1 MTGQGD
7 PVHHDGTVGDT
18 APDGAD
24 VVVEEVPVGGRRFS
38 LMAASVLAVVVVAL
52 VAVLATRAPSS
63 ERKEQSPLLGRIA
76 PAVKGATLAGGTV
89 DIDDYRGR
97 WVMVNFF
104 ASWCTP
110 CRVEH
115 PELTAF
121 DEEHKAA
128 GDAVLVG
135 VTYDNKEADAKAFFA
150 ERGGTWPVI
159 NDPENSIGV
168 AYGVAQVPETFV
180 VSPDGVVVQHFP
192 GGVTQA
198 DLDNVIKAF
207 EGPGGAG

>member
-1 MTGQGD
+1 MTGSDDPVPDDGIVGD
-7 PVHHDGTVGDT
+7 PAG
-18 APDGAD
+18 DGAD
-24 VVVEEVPVGGRRFS
+24 VVVAEVPVGGRRFS
-38 LMAASVLAVVVVAL
+38 LLAASVLAVVVVAL

-63 ERKEQSPLLGRIA
+63 ERKTQSPLLGRVA
-76 PAVKGATLAGGTV
+76 PATKGATLAGGTV
-89 DIDDYRGR
+89 DIDAYRGR

-115 PELTAF
+115 PELKAF
-121 DEEHKAA
+121 DAEHRTA

-135 VTYDNKEADAKAFFA
+135 VTYDNKEAEAKAFFA
-150 ERGGTWPVI
+150 KRGGTWPVI

-198 DLDNVIKAF
+198 DLDNVIKAY
-207 EGPGGAG
+207 EGQAAAG

>member
-1 MTGQGD
+1 MTD
-7 PVHHDGTVGDT
+7 PSPPPD
-18 APDGAD
+18 DGAD
-24 VVVEEVPVGGRRFS
+24 VVVTEVPVGGRRFS
-38 LMAASVLAVVVVAL
+38 LLAASVLAVVVVAL

-63 ERKEQSPLLGRIA
+63 ERRTESPLLGRIA
-76 PAVKGATLAGGTV
+76 PATKGATLAGGSV

-104 ASWCTP
+104 ASWCTA

-115 PELTAF
+115 LELKAF
-121 DEEHKAA
+121 DEEHTAT

-150 ERGGTWPVI
+150 QRGGTWPVI
-159 NDPENSIGV
+159 NDPEDSIGV

-180 VSPDGVVVQHFP
+180 VSPDGVIVQHFP

-198 DLDNVIKAF
+198 DLDNVIKAY
-207 EGPGGAG
+207 EGQAGSG

>member
-1 MTGQGD
+1 VSD
-7 PVHHDGTVGDT
+7 VEP
-18 APDGAD
+18 D
-24 VVVEEVPVGGRRFS
+24 VVLTEDPVGGRRFS
-38 LMAASVLAVVVVAL
+38 VLAASALAVIVVVL

-63 ERKEQSPLLGRIA
+63 ERQERSPLLGRIA
-76 PAVKGATLAGGTV
+76 PATKGTTLAGGTV

-104 ASWCTP
+104 ASWCTA

-115 PELTAF
+115 PELEAF
-121 DEEHKAA
+121 DEEHKAL

-135 VTYDNKEADAKAFFA
+135 VTYDNVTADAKAFMA
-150 ERGGTWPVI
+150 ERIGTWPVI

-192 GGVTQA
+192 GGITQA
-198 DLDNVIKAF
+198 DLDNVIKAY
-207 EGPGGAG
+207 EGQSGSG